1 MSSIPA
7 GARVPLRNAQGEW
20 IGERDAADLG
30 ALSSVRATIDADA
43 VRALHETFPV
53 IVPAPGPGLMIWPVS
68 VRIEGVC
75 GTVGAFSE
83 TGDGM
88 LLWFGDP
95 QGPTNKFGLAL
106 PTVLTSQQSNDVALT
121 PTNSSTPIS
130 SNQAENAPL
139 VLGSLDPIVDAAP
152 LVAVTPAGGGTGY
165 VVGDTGDILNS
176 NGSNPYTVLSVDEG
190 GSPLTI
196 SLDPIAEGSSF
207 VATNIQSTE
216 TGGEQPGVGTGL
228 QIQVDEVEA
237 CDARL
242 ELEVLYRLA
251 AVHPGIS

>member
-1 MSSIPA
+1 MTIPA

-30 ALSSVRATIDADA
+30 ALTSAKLTIDADA

-68 VRIEGVC
+68 ALLEGVR
-75 GTVGAFSE
+75 GTVGAFIE
-83 TGDGM
+83 GGDGVM
-88 LLWFGDP
+88 LWFGDP

-106 PTVLTSQQSNDVALT
+106 PTVLLSQQSNDVALT

-139 VLGSLDPIVDAAP
+139 VLGSLDPIFDAAP
-152 LVAVTPAGGGTGY
+152 LVAVTPLGGAGY
-165 VVGDTGDILNS
+165 VVGDTGDILNV
-176 NGSNPYTVLSVDEG
+176 NGSNPYTVLSVDG
-190 GSPLTI
+190 GGAPLTI
-196 SLDPIAEGSSF
+196 SIDPIEEGSVF
-207 VATNIQSTE
+207 VAADIQNTE

-228 QIQVDEVEA
+228 QIQVDEVA
-237 CDARL
+237 VCDARL